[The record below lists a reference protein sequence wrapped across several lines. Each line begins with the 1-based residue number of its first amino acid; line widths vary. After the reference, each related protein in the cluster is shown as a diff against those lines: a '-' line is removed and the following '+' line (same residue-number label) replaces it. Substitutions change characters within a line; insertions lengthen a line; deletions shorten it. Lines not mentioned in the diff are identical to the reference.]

1 MPCLAFKLPSTG
13 STTTSGRGAPNDRR
27 PTSSDKTEN
36 CMPRSATACSSSN
49 TTASAARSSSIV
61 RSPPAPIAS
70 CCLPASVPDSGV
82 TTSRTRSPM
91 RRNVSSQCARC
102 ASRSP
107 LLIADGGRLIAASGF
122 GGRGGGVDPASAP
135 ASAFDHDRDQGR
147 LLHLP
152 YALDELWDGDAVRF
166 LDAQQDQPLRQVV
179 VELSPVVQVELL
191 QGFEDVIK
199 TPQTGPA
206 ILILRMDHRA

>member
-13 STTTSGRGAPNDRR
+13 STTTSGSGAPNDRW

-36 CMPRSATACSSSN
+36 CTPRS
-49 TTASAARSSSIV
+49 
-61 RSPPAPIAS
+61 
-70 CCLPASVPDSGV
+70 
-82 TTSRTRSPM
+82 
-91 RRNVSSQCARC
+91 

-107 LLIADGGRLIAASGF
+107 LLIADGVRLIAASGF
-122 GGRGGGVDPASAP
+122 GGRGGGVDPAPAP
-135 ASAFDHDRDQGR
+135 ASAFDHDRDQVG

-152 YALDELWDGDAVRF
+152 HALDELRDGDAVRF

-179 VELSPVVQVELL
+179 VELSPVVQVQLL

>member
-13 STTTSGRGAPNDRR
+13 STTTSGRGAPKDRR

-36 CMPRSATACSSSN
+36 CTPRSATACSSSN

-61 RSPPAPIAS
+61 RSPPAPIVS

-91 RRNVSSQCARC
+91 RRNVSSQCARS

-107 LLIADGGRLIAASGF
+107 LLIAASGF
-122 GGRGGGVDPASAP
+122 GGRGGGVDPAPAP
-135 ASAFDHDRDQGR
+135 ASAFDHDRDQVG

-152 YALDELWDGDAVRF
+152 HALDELRDGDAVRF
-166 LDAQQDQPLRQVV
+166 LDAQQDQPLGQVV
-179 VELSPVVQVELL
+179 VELSPVVQVQLL

-206 ILILRMDHRA
+206 ILILRTDHRA